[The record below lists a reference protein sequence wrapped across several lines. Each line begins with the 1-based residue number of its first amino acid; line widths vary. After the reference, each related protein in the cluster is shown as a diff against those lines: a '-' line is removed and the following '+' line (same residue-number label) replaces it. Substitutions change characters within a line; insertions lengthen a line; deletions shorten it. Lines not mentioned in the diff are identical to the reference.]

1 MKETVAQAMPPCFE
15 KWCRRFDDVFSRQAQ
30 RREFR
35 NYLGGLLGESERKNI
50 SQISKNSVGV
60 SEHKL
65 HHFITESPWSASRVN
80 ERRLEIMNI
89 CRQTK
94 HRKIFNLIVDDTDHR
109 KSGILTEGVGGQ
121 YIGEVGKTDNGL
133 VMVTTH
139 LYDGVRSLP

>member
-1 MKETVAQAMPPCFE
+1 MKEITIQAMPPCFDR
-15 KWCRRFDDVFSRQAQ
+15 WCRRFDDLFTRQAQ

-50 SQISKNSVGV
+50 AQMSKNTVGV
-60 SEHKL
+60 SYHKM
-65 HHFITESPWSASRVN
+65 HHFITESPWDADCVN
-80 ERRLEIMNI
+80 ERRLEIMTL

-94 HRKIFNLIVDDTDHR
+94 PRQNFSLIVDDTGHR
-109 KSGILTEGVGGQ
+109 KSGTITEGVGRQ

-139 LYDGVRSLP
+139 

>member
-1 MKETVAQAMPPCFE
+1 M
-15 KWCRRFDDVFSRQAQ
+15 
-30 RREFR
+30 
-35 NYLGGLLGESERKNI
+35 
-50 SQISKNSVGV
+50 
-60 SEHKL
+60 

-94 HRKIFNLIVDDTDHR
+94 HRKNFNLIVDDTGHR

-139 LYDGVRSLP
+139 LYDGVRSLPLDFAQYLHADSLEKGKEDPEFKKKPELA